1 LIQLPPARK
10 PQYVDMLTVP
20 WVKPLYHSVKETQ
33 NQVLS
38 ELLAQSKKN
47 YLLAADKSLF
57 LRKLA

>member
-1 LIQLPPARK
+1 
-10 PQYVDMLTVP
+10 MLTVP